1 VTNSL
6 LKAVVLDARS
16 KSTRIY
22 YFRNDYLI
30 KVTEKFDQPND
41 IESSHHFFLESNYA
55 LAVEYKGDAQG
66 DTKRQRLLNDAYKF
80 LLYYRQISMK

>member
-6 LKAVVLDARS
+6 LKAVVLDKRS

-30 KVTEKFDQPND
+30 KVIEKFDQPND
-41 IESSHHFFLESNYA
+41 IESSHSFFLDGDYS
-55 LAVEYKGDAQG
+55 LVIDYKDDGQPDA
-66 DTKRQRLLNDAYKF
+66 KRQRFQNDAYKF